1 MLARLALV
9 LPSHVLWL
17 NQKDNVR
24 QESCNSVALFESL
37 SLLLA
42 EQLNYKIISF

>member
-37 SLLLA
+37 SLTCLTTKLS
-42 EQLNYKIISF
+42 NN